1 MKHHINKGNSIKN
14 GFRHSISYK
23 MTSVIVAVMVLSIFV
38 AGMYS
43 SIFLDKY
50 YKTTKQNSIKTVYE
64 QTMKVLSDDPT
75 LKHEDSAMVI
85 NSICEKSGATM
96 ILVDSNGSVVYDYG
110 AGSMLAER
118 FKDMIFGENVGQRE
132 EPVIIEKTEDYTLQS
147 TVDKISSNQYYE
159 LSGVVSSENYM
170 IIRMSVES
178 FRESISISNK
188 FYLGLGI
195 ALIIVIT
202 AIMLAVTRKYTKPVL
217 QLADLSQKMS
227 NLDFNARYTGN
238 YDDEIG
244 ILGESMNNMSDKLE
258 KTISELKSA
267 NIELHKDIARKE
279 EIDEMRK
286 EFISNV
292 SHELKTPIALIQGY
306 AEGLQEGISDNP
318 EDVEYYCDVIIDEA
332 NKMNKMVKNLLTLN
346 QLEFGKS
353 QVNMER
359 FNIISVISGVLNSMR
374 LRMEQSQVN
383 VQFVAEK
390 PVFVWADEFQIEE
403 VITNYLSN
411 ALNHIDENKLIKVE
425 IIEKNGIVRVSVFN
439 TGKNIPENELENIW
453 IKFYKVDKAR
463 TRAYGGNG
471 IGLSIVKAIM
481 ERHGKECGAINH
493 QKGVEFWF
501 ELDSS
506 TLEKG
511 TEI

>member
-1 MKHHINKGNSIKN
+1 MKRHINKRNSIKK

-23 MTSVIVAVMVLSIFV
+23 MTSVIVAVMVLSIVV
-38 AGMYS
+38 AGIYS

-64 QTMKVLSDDPT
+64 QTLGVLAYDPMLENDD
-75 LKHEDSAMVI
+75 SSMAI

-96 ILVDSNGSVVYDYG
+96 IVVDSNGSVVYDYG
-110 AGSMLAER
+110 AGNMLAER

-132 EPVIIEKTEDYTLQS
+132 EPVVIEKTENYTLQS
-147 TVDKISSNQYYE
+147 TVDKMSSNQYYE
-159 LSGVVSSENYM
+159 LSGVVSSKNYM

-178 FRESISISNK
+178 FRESVSISNK

-202 AIMLAVTRKYTKPVL
+202 FIMLAVTRKYTKPVL
-217 QLADLSQKMS
+217 QLADLSQRMS
-227 NLDFNARYTGN
+227 NLDFNAKYAGN

-244 ILGESMNNMSDKLE
+244 VLGESMNDMSRKLE

-267 NIELHKDIARKE
+267 NIELHKDLAKKE

-359 FNIISVISGVLNSMR
+359 FDIVSVIAGVLNSMR
-374 LRMEQSQVN
+374 LRMEQRGVE
-383 VQFVAEK
+383 VQFTADM
-390 PVFVWADEFQIEE
+390 PIFVWADEFQIEE

-425 IIEKNGIVRVSVFN
+425 IIEKNGIVRVTVFN

-481 ERHGKECGAINH
+481 ERHGKECGVINRDD
-493 QKGVEFWF
+493 GVEFWF

-506 TLEKG
+506 TMEKG

>member
-1 MKHHINKGNSIKN
+1 MKSRIKRNKLKKTGV
-14 GFRHSISYK
+14 RQSISYK
-23 MTSVIVAVMVLSIFV
+23 MTSLIVAVMVLSIVV
-38 AGMYS
+38 AGVFGS
-43 SIFLDKY
+43 VFLERY
-50 YKTTKQNSIKTVYE
+50 YNTTKQNSIKEVYE
-64 QTMKVLSDDPT
+64 QALKIVTYDP
-75 LKHEDSAMVI
+75 MVQSNDNI
-85 NSICEKSGATM
+85 SMLNSICEKAGATM
-96 ILVDSNGSVVYDYG
+96 ILVGSDGSVVYEYG
-110 AGSMLAER
+110 AGNMLAER

-132 EPVIIEKTEDYTLQS
+132 EPVIIEENKDYTLQS
-147 TVDKISSNQYYE
+147 TVDKFSSSQYYE
-159 LSGVVSSENYM
+159 LSGIVSSGNYM

-188 FYLGLGI
+188 FYFGLGVG
-195 ALIIVIT
+195 LIIVIT
-202 AIMLAVTRKYTKPVL
+202 IIMIAVTRKYTKPVL

-227 NLDFNARYTGN
+227 NLDFNAKYTGN
-238 YDDEIG
+238 YNDEIG
-244 ILGESMNNMSDKLE
+244 ILGESMNDMSDKLE
-258 KTISELKSA
+258 RTISELKSA
-267 NIELHKDIARKE
+267 NVELHKDIAKKE

-306 AEGLQEGISDNP
+306 AEGLQEGINDNP
-318 EDVEYYCDVIIDEA
+318 EDRDYYCEVIIDEA

-359 FNIISVISGVLNSMR
+359 FDIVSVIAGVINSMK
-374 LRMEQSQVN
+374 LRMEQQNVN
-383 VQFVAEK
+383 IEFWAEN
-390 PVFVWADEFQIEE
+390 PVYVWADEFQIEE

-425 IIEKNGIVRVSVFN
+425 ILEKNGIVRVSVFN
-439 TGKNIPENELENIW
+439 TGKNIPEDELENIW

-471 IGLSIVKAIM
+471 IGLSIVKAVM
-481 ERHGKECGAINH
+481 ERHGKECGVLNRDN
-493 QKGVEFWF
+493 GVEFWF

-506 TLEKG
+506 ILEKG
-511 TEI
+511 TKI

>member
-1 MKHHINKGNSIKN
+1 MKHHISKDHFRKTDI
-14 GFRHSISYK
+14 RHSISYK
-23 MTSVIVAVMVLSIFV
+23 MTSLIVAVMVLSIVV
-38 AGMYS
+38 AGVFGGV
-43 SIFLDKY
+43 FLERY
-50 YKTTKQNSIKTVYE
+50 YNTTKQNSIKEVYE
-64 QTMKVLSDDPT
+64 QALDIIYYDEMLRSEDNITT
-75 LKHEDSAMVI
+75 L
-85 NSICEKSGATM
+85 NSICEKAGATM
-96 ILVDSNGSVVYDYG
+96 IIVENDGSVLYDYG
-110 AGSMLAER
+110 AGTMLAER
-118 FKDMIFGENVGQRE
+118 FKDMIFGENTGQRE
-132 EPVIIEKTEDYTLQS
+132 TPVVIEENEDYTLQS
-147 TVDKISSNQYYE
+147 TVDKFSSSQYYE
-159 LSGVVSSENYM
+159 LSGIVSSGNYM

-202 AIMLAVTRKYTKPVL
+202 VIMLVVTRQYTKPVL

-227 NLDFNARYTGN
+227 HLDFNAKYTGN
-238 YDDEIG
+238 HNDEIG
-244 ILGESMNNMSDKLE
+244 ILGESMNEMSDKLE
-258 KTISELKSA
+258 RTISELKSA
-267 NIELHKDIARKE
+267 NVELHKDIAKKE

-318 EDVEYYCDVIIDEA
+318 EDVDYYCDVIIDEA

-359 FNIISVISGVLNSMR
+359 FDIVSVIAGVLNTMR
-374 LRMEQSQVN
+374 LRIEQ
-383 VQFVAEK
+383 AEVK
-390 PVFVWADEFQIEE
+390 VEFGAEYSVYVWADEFQIEE

-411 ALNHIDENKLIKVE
+411 ALNHIDENKLIKIE

-439 TGKNIPENELENIW
+439 TGKNIPEDEFKNIW

-471 IGLSIVKAIM
+471 IGLSIVKAVM
-481 ERHGKECGAINH
+481 ERHGKDCGVVNH
-493 QKGVEFWF
+493 QDGVEFWF
-501 ELDSS
+501 ELDSN